1 MRVTS
6 DPSPTGIG
14 SAIVQWVKRV
24 DVAFLGLHFAKV
36 AHSWVSLVSVH
47 MCTHT
52 LLPKWAAVCV
62 SSARTP

>member
-14 SAIVQWVKRV
+14 SVKRV
-24 DVAFLGLHFAKV
+24 DMAFLGLHFAKV

-47 MCTHT
+47 M
-52 LLPKWAAVCV
+52 
-62 SSARTP
+62 